1 MSIAAMNWAWA
12 QALPPSSKLV
22 LMALADAADEVG
34 ECFPR
39 VRVIAKKCCVSE
51 RTVQRVIKEFER
63 DNVLIVEKRKRDD
76 GAQTSNLYQLQMG
89 AADKLSPGKVARSSP
104 GDRISPPPRHTC
116 RRDGDTAVSP
126 QELPTEPSIETTT
139 TCALLAQPG
148 ACANLIMP
156 RRLLQGDKPGVM
168 ALLGG
173 VPEGD
178 AQMLLD
184 ELEAVLELPGTI
196 KTTPGRW
203 FYGLV
208 QRYAQGKF
216 NPVGAP
222 LVAARRAKANAPV
235 KVERPAAVDP
245 EVARSHIA
253 KIAAALHV
261 TTEVAK

>member
-1 MSIAAMNWAWA
+1 VSIAAMNWAWA

-39 VRVIAKKCCVSE
+39 IRVIARKCCVSE

-76 GAQTSNLYQLQMG
+76 GGQTSNLYQLQMRV
-89 AADKLSPGKVARSSP
+89 ADKLSWGEVIRRTPSDKLL
-104 GDRISPPPRHTC
+104 PPPRHTC
-116 RRDGDTAVSP
+116 HGAGDAVASP

-139 TCALLAQPG
+139 TCTLLAQPG
-148 ACANLIMP
+148 ACAELVMP
-156 RRLLQGDKPGVM
+156 RLLLQGDKPGVM
-168 ALLGG
+168 AFLSG
-173 VPEGD
+173 VPEAD

-184 ELEAVLELPGTI
+184 ELEAALEIPGTI

-222 LVAARRAKANAPV
+222 RIAARRAKANAPV
-235 KVERPAAVDP
+235 KVDRPAAVDP
-245 EVARSHIA
+245 EVARAHIA
-253 KIAAALHV
+253 KIAAVLHV
-261 TTEVAK
+261 TTGAVK

>member
-34 ECFPR
+34 QCFPR
-39 VRVIAKKCCVSE
+39 IRVIARKCCVSE

-63 DNVLIVEKRKRDD
+63 DNVLIVAKRKRDN

-89 AADKLSPGKVARSSP
+89 VADKLSPGVVARSTP
-104 GDRISPPPRHTC
+104 ADRMSPPPRHTC
-116 RRDGDTAVSP
+116 RGEGDTAVSP
-126 QELPTEPSIETTT
+126 QELPTEPLIETTT

-148 ACANLIMP
+148 ACAKLAMP
-156 RRLLQGDKPGVM
+156 RRLPEVDTPGVM

-184 ELEAVLELPGTI
+184 ELEAALEIPGTI

-222 LVAARRAKANAPV
+222 LVAARRAKANVPV
-235 KVERPAAVDP
+235 KAERRAVVDP
-245 EVARSHIA
+245 EVARAHIA
-253 KIAAALHV
+253 KIAAVLRV
-261 TTEVAK
+261 TSEVAK

>member
-1 MSIAAMNWAWA
+1 
-12 QALPPSSKLV
+12 
-22 LMALADAADEVG
+22 
-34 ECFPR
+34 
-39 VRVIAKKCCVSE
+39 
-51 RTVQRVIKEFER
+51 
-63 DNVLIVEKRKRDD
+63 
-76 GAQTSNLYQLQMG
+76 
-89 AADKLSPGKVARSSP
+89 
-104 GDRISPPPRHTC
+104 
-116 RRDGDTAVSP
+116 
-126 QELPTEPSIETTT
+126 
-139 TCALLAQPG
+139 
-148 ACANLIMP
+148 MP